1 MVPVTPAILPQITDI
16 NDNVSVTSQKAS
28 ETSYSSTTFPLSLIH
43 DIKQEQLTAIKVLEE
58 KFTAERLRNHR
69 FMWITRKSVDGVVNE
84 WLPQFEKFWKPK
96 GNRSVTIEEIWKEYQ
111 FGMDG
116 HLSISQ
122 LNLGWNARWK
132 RDIQGIKT
140 EYSRRMKI
148 VNLIQGL
155 TDPKAKLLRHADA
168 ALHFLIQTYPIPTSA
183 TSHLK
188 TTRTFIEWLQ
198 KEVSPFPN
206 SEGVFKSPQEMIV
219 DDARAFILLN
229 GFHRN

>member
-28 ETSYSSTTFPLSLIH
+28 ETSYSSTTFPLSPIH

-155 TDPKAKLLRHADA
+155 ADPKAKLLRHANA